1 MLKTVSSVINAIGA
15 LNYKGTWNAST
26 NTPTLTSSVGTKGD
40 YYVVSVA
47 GNTNL
52 NGETLWGVGDWAVF
66 NGSVWQKVD
75 GGSTG
80 DFTNITVNG
89 TANIATANVTNFSSG
104 NVAITGGSL
113 ANVTISNG
121 TVDGANPYLNF
132 SNGASVTVAAGRLWY
147 NGETGSWNAG
157 MGGGAVTQQIGEEIY
172 VYGKAS
178 ATISGETILQAVY
191 KTGTVGASSV
201 IQFAPTVAG
210 ITDLGAIIGVA
221 TENIATNG
229 FGRITNFGV
238 VRGINTSGSTYGET
252 WADGDDI
259 WYNPVTGGLTKTK
272 PVAPNIKI
280 QIGTIINA
288 GSGGSGSFQVL
299 LSPGSTLGGTD
310 SNVQIS
316 SSPTNNSFLTY
327 NSASTIWTDSSP
339 STARTALGLGT
350 MATQNSNNV
359 TITGGSINVSNTN
372 TVATTANTAT
382 FATAA
387 LPLEPEGYIT
397 INVNGIAKKVP
408 YYGV

>member
-26 NTPTLTSSVGTKGD
+26 NTPTLTSGVGTKGD

-52 NGETLWGVGDWAVF
+52 DGETLWGVGDWAVF

-104 NVAITGGSL
+104 NVSITGGS
-113 ANVTISNG
+113 ISNTAISVDNL
-121 TVDGANPYLNF
+121 TVDYIQFDAN
-132 SNGASVTVAAGRLWY
+132 ATVTDVEGRLY
-147 NGETGSWNAG
+147 WNDDDNAKTLNLV
-157 MGGGAVTQQIGEEIY
+157 MEGADVVQQVGEEIFY
-172 VYGKAS
+172 RIKAS
-178 ATISGETILQAVY
+178 SAITNGQVVMF
-191 KTGTVGASSV
+191 TGSVGASGGLTG
-201 IQFAPTVAG
+201 APATGLTASTASYVM
-210 ITDLGAIIGVA
+210 GVA
-221 TENIATNG
+221 TEDIANNAWGYVTS
-229 FGRITNFGV
+229 FGV
-238 VRGINTSGSTYGET
+238 VRGLNTTGGAEA
-252 WADGDDI
+252 WVDGQILYYD
-259 WYNPVTGGLTKTK
+259 PSVAGGLTKT
-272 PVAPNIKI
+272 PPTAPNAKI
-280 QIGTIINA
+280 QVCAVIHAAASQGSLAVRPTYGGRLGQFEGDVEINGEA
-288 GSGGSGSFQVL
+288 TNDFL
-299 LSPGSTLGGTD
+299 IYDTNRWENA
-310 SNVQIS
+310 NVSVVQ
-316 SSPTNNSFLTY
+316 TT
-327 NSASTIWTDSSP
+327 
-339 STARTALGLGT
+339 LGLGS
-350 MATQNSNNV
+350 MAYQNSSNV

-372 TVATTANTAT
+372 TVATTSSTAT

>member
-26 NTPTLTSSVGTKGD
+26 NTPTLTSGVGTKGD

-52 NGETLWGVGDWAVF
+52 DGETLWGVGDWAVF

-280 QIGTIINA
+280 QIGTVINA

-327 NSASTIWTDSSP
+327 NSASTIWTDTTP
-339 STARTALGLGT
+339 SAARTSLGLGT
-350 MATQNSNNV
+350 MSTQDSNNV

-372 TVATTANTAT
+372 TVATTSSTAT
-382 FATAA
+382 FATAS